1 VEQVESETR
10 TLAARLEN
18 QAVVGW
24 NHFVLEKRARGDKK
38 KEKKQQPTHTRRK
51 KEKNKCWWPTSDLAL
66 KKNAARPFQGGKPR
80 VSVCV
85 CVCVYS

>member
-10 TLAARLEN
+10 TLAARARLEN

-24 NHFVLEKRARGDKK
+24 DHFVLEKRARGDKK

-51 KEKNKCWWPTSDLAL
+51 K
-66 KKNAARPFQGGKPR
+66 KNAGGR
-80 VSVCV
+80 RATWH
-85 CVCVYS
+85 